1 MNTDELLHEIQYTV
15 DHQGQVTAVVL
26 TPHLWKRLL
35 EAIELLDD
43 QALVLALRDKL
54 AHGPQHSAAL
64 AWQDVVSEW

>member
-1 MNTDELLHEIQYTV
+1 MTTDELLQEVQYTV

-26 TPHLWKRLL
+26 TPQIWQRLL
-35 EAIELLDD
+35 EALELVDD

-54 AHGPQHSAAL
+54 VRGPQQSAAL